1 MSDIFNKILS
11 DCLVLSEEDASAFAR
26 AHQLS
31 AYTESD
37 EVDYR
42 LERQVSQW
50 IGGHFLCWEE
60 HWLEECDERAIR
72 LVSPEAR
79 WLSRNEAARLLC
91 ASRVQGQVE
100 TIGEAGWEDSKVA

>member
-1 MSDIFNKILS
+1 MSDVFNTILS
-11 DCLVLSEEDASAFAR
+11 DCLVLSDEDAIAFAR

-37 EVDYR
+37 AVDYR

-60 HWLEECDERAIR
+60 HWLKESEQRAIR
-72 LVSPEAR
+72 LISPEAR
-79 WLSRNEAARLLC
+79 WLSSTEAARLLC
-91 ASRVQGQVE
+91 ASRAQGQLE
-100 TIGEAGWEDSKVA
+100 SIGEGAWEDSKVA

>member
-1 MSDIFNKILS
+1 MSDVFNTILS
-11 DCLVLSEEDASAFAR
+11 DCLVLSDADANAFAR

-37 EVDYR
+37 AADYR

-60 HWLEECDERAIR
+60 HWLKESEQRAIR
-72 LVSPEAR
+72 LISPDAR
-79 WLSRNEAARLLC
+79 WLSSSEAARLLC
-91 ASRVQGQVE
+91 ASRAQGQLE
-100 TIGEAGWEDSKVA
+100 SIGESGWEDSKVA

>member
-1 MSDIFNKILS
+1 MSDVFNTILS
-11 DCLVLSEEDASAFAR
+11 DCLVLSDEDANAFAR

-37 EVDYR
+37 AVDYR

-60 HWLEECDERAIR
+60 HWLKESEQRAIR
-72 LVSPEAR
+72 LISPDAR
-79 WLSRNEAARLLC
+79 WLSSNEAARLLC
-91 ASRVQGQVE
+91 ASRAQGQLE
-100 TIGEAGWEDSKVA
+100 SIGESGWEDSKVA

>member
-11 DCLVLSEEDASAFAR
+11 DCLVLSEEDATAFAR

-31 AYTESD
+31 GYTELDAS
-37 EVDYR
+37 DYR

-60 HWLEECDERAIR
+60 HCLKEGEERAIR

-79 WLSRNEAARLLC
+79 WLSLGEAARLLC
-91 ASRVQGQVE
+91 ASRAQGQLE
-100 TIGEAGWEDSKVA
+100 SIGEAGWEDSKVA

>member
-1 MSDIFNKILS
+1 MSDVFNTILS
-11 DCLVLSEEDASAFAR
+11 DCLVLSDEDADAFAR

-31 AYTESD
+31 AYAEA
-37 EVDYR
+37 VDYR

-60 HWLEECDERAIR
+60 HWLKESEQRAIR

-79 WLSRNEAARLLC
+79 WLSSGEAARLLC
-91 ASRVQGQVE
+91 ASRAQGQLQS
-100 TIGEAGWEDSKVA
+100 IGESEWEDSKVA

>member
-1 MSDIFNKILS
+1 MSDVFNTILS
-11 DCLVLSEEDASAFAR
+11 DCLVLSDEDANAFAR

-37 EVDYR
+37 AVDYR

-60 HWLEECDERAIR
+60 HWLKESEQRAIR
-72 LVSPEAR
+72 LISPDAR
-79 WLSRNEAARLLC
+79 WLSSSEAARLLC
-91 ASRVQGQVE
+91 ASRAQGQLE
-100 TIGEAGWEDSKVA
+100 SIGESGWEDSKVA